1 MSAMTASLAD
11 FSTMLQRNFRHTL
24 RNPTALFNAVLFPI
38 VMMLMFVHVFGGSFD
53 VGGVDY
59 IDYATPGVIMMTI
72 GYGVS
77 ATAIAVQSDMATGII
92 NRFRVMDV
100 SPSAVLVAHVV
111 ASMLR
116 SLASI
121 VFIVL
126 IALAMGF
133 RPDASPLQWL
143 GVLGTVLLA
152 LFAVGWLTVALGL
165 GARTPENAGFA
176 VVPLMMLPF
185 LSNAFV
191 ETDNMGAGARQFA
204 EYQPFSPITETLR
217 GLLAGD
223 PSASPA
229 IQAAAWCVGLALFG
243 YLRARAK
250 FTKRA

>member
-1 MSAMTASLAD
+1 MSTMAASLED

-38 VMMLMFVHVFGGSFD
+38 IMMLMFVHVFGGSFD
-53 VGGVDY
+53 VGDVDY

-77 ATAIAVQSDMATGII
+77 ATAVAVNSDMSTGII

-100 SPSAVLVAHVV
+100 SPTSVLTAHVI

-121 VFIVL
+121 TFIVL

-143 GVLGTVLLA
+143 GVLGVILLA
-152 LFAVGWLTVALGL
+152 LFAIGWLTVALGL
-165 GARTPENAGFA
+165 GAKTPENAGFA

-191 ETDNMGAGARQFA
+191 ETDNMGGGARQFA

-217 GLLAGD
+217 GLFAGD

-229 IQAAAWCVGLALFG
+229 IQAVIWCVGLALLGF
-243 YLRARAK
+243 LLARSN